1 MNKYIFYTPEGNTQ
15 APLETIIVNNCQVLG
30 WAFGE
35 SAKDAKCNLLKENPW
50 IEEAGYDFAKIK
62 SEQIL
67 IH

>member
-15 APLETIIVNNCQVLG
+15 APLESLIVENCQVLG
-30 WAFGE
+30 WAYGE
-35 SAKDAKCNLLKENPW
+35 NSKEAKYRLLKENPW
-50 IEEAGYDFAKIK
+50 IEEAGYDFTKIV